1 MQFKLADLSRR
12 DGYKLLTGLIV
23 PRPIA
28 FVTTRSAGGQINAA
42 PFSYFNLMGSDPP
55 VVVIGPGNHDGRPKD
70 TARNI
75 RETGAFVVNLVDE
88 AIAEQMNLAATDF
101 PYGMNELEAV
111 GLTAAPSVA
120 VDVPRIAEAP
130 ASLECRE
137 AATVRVGRSR
147 IVIGE
152 VLYLHVRDEL
162 VDPEKMYIDAEKLRA
177 VGRMGGHGYART
189 SDLFQMQRLSYEVWQ
204 AEAAGGA
211 DVHVQDGEEEKR
223 SRGGENRF

>member
-1 MQFKLADLSRR
+1 MQFKIADLAPR
-12 DGYKLLTGLIV
+12 DAYKLLTGLVV

-28 FVTTRSAGGQINAA
+28 FVTTKSKKGHVNAA

-55 VVVIGPGNHDGRPKD
+55 VVVIGPGNQDGRPKD

-88 AIAEQMNLAATDF
+88 AMAEPMNLAATDF
-101 PYGMNELEAV
+101 PYGVSELDEI
-111 GLTAAPSVA
+111 GLTAAHSLE

-137 AATVRVGRSR
+137 AATIRVGRSR
-147 IVIGE
+147 IVVGE
-152 VLYLHVRDEL
+152 VRYLHVRDEL

-177 VGRMGGHGYART
+177 VGRMGGMGYART
-189 SDLFQMQRLSYEVWQ
+189 SDRFEMKRLSYEEWL
-204 AEAAGGA
+204 ARDGA
-211 DVHVQDGEEEKR
+211 DRLETKTER
-223 SRGGENRF
+223 

>member
-1 MQFKLADLSRR
+1 MQFKLADLAPR
-12 DGYKLLTGLIV
+12 DAYKLLTGLVV

-28 FVTTRSAGGQINAA
+28 FVTTVSKEGHVNAA

-55 VVVIGPGNHDGRPKD
+55 VVVIGPGNQDGRPKD

-88 AIAEQMNLAATDF
+88 AIAERMNLAATNF
-101 PYGMNELEAV
+101 PHGVNELDEI
-111 GLTAAPSVA
+111 GLTPVPSVE

-130 ASLECRE
+130 VSLECRE

-152 VLYLHVRDEL
+152 VLYLHVRDDI
-162 VDPEKMYIDAEKLRA
+162 VDPEKMYIDAEKFQA
-177 VGRMGGHGYART
+177 VGRMGGLAYART
-189 SDLFQMQRLSYEVWQ
+189 SDRFEMKRLSYEEWLAREETNH
-204 AEAAGGA
+204 AEKEG
-211 DVHVQDGEEEKR
+211 R
-223 SRGGENRF
+223 

>member
-1 MQFKLADLSRR
+1 MQFKLADLAPR
-12 DGYKLLTGLIV
+12 DAYKLLTGLVV

-28 FVTTRSAGGQINAA
+28 FVTTVSAEGDVNAA

-55 VVVIGPGNHDGRPKD
+55 VVVIGPGNHAGRPKD

-88 AIAEQMNLAATDF
+88 AIAERMNLAATDF
-101 PYGMNELEAV
+101 PHGMDELEQV
-111 GLTAAPSVA
+111 GLTSAPSA
-120 VDVPRIAEAP
+120 MVDVPRIAEAP

-152 VLYLHVRDEL
+152 VLVLHVRDEL
-162 VDPEKMYIDAEKLRA
+162 VDLEKMYIDAERLRA
-177 VGRMGGHGYART
+177 VGRMGGLGYTRT
-189 SDLFQMQRLSYEVWQ
+189 SDRFEMRRLTYDQWRTREESN
-204 AEAAGGA
+204 
-211 DVHVQDGEEEKR
+211 HTPEEEKA
-223 SRGGENRF
+223 